1 MAGAHSR
8 RYPRMSAH
16 VPIEYT
22 MDNQSWR
29 CFADN
34 LSGGGLFLTQ
44 AGNLE
49 PGDYLGLRFRP
60 AKHLPAI
67 QAKACVCHKIGAG
80 AAVEFTEI
88 SPQYRHLLLR
98 FIHKKTGDRKI
109 LDRAPLAT
117 QIQSEQC
124 LSLAF
129 SRDLSLCG
137 MFIETK
143 QPLPVGSPLVVRFN
157 LNENDKVVVTAARVA
172 YHVEKMGMG
181 VLFSELPPDHRA
193 AIEEYVESHPDL
205 FPNASPSGGLDPCL
219 LPGQQNVAC
228 GLGLP
233 V

>member
-1 MAGAHSR
+1 
-8 RYPRMSAH
+8 MSAQ

-22 MDNQSWR
+22 VGNQSSR
-29 CFADN
+29 CFAHN

-44 AGNLE
+44 VGNLE
-49 PGDYLGLRFRP
+49 PGDYLGLCFRP

-67 QAKACVCHKIGAG
+67 QAKACVCHKIGEG

-88 SPQYRHLLLR
+88 TPQDRHLLLR

-117 QIQSEQC
+117 QIQSEEC

-143 QPLPVGSPLVVRFN
+143 QPLPIGSPLVVRFS
-157 LNENDKVVVTAARVA
+157 LDEKDKVVITAARVA
-172 YHVEKMGMG
+172 YHIEKMGMG
-181 VLFSELPPDHRA
+181 VLFSELPSDHRA
-193 AIEEYVESHPDL
+193 AIEEYVEAHPDL
-205 FPNASPSGGLDPCL
+205 FPNPSPSGCPDPYL
-219 LPGQQNVAC
+219 SPAA
-228 GLGLP
+228 
-233 V
+233 